1 MKKII
6 VAAWLIAAT
15 FSVKAWNAAYDKA
28 VYLVAAQNYNPK
40 TLRLVQHYVNEDV
53 TKASNH
59 LSWHRK
65 NGRHLESAGW
75 HKLHLDASLQPAAK
89 DENDAYVQI
98 EKALEIIRNRK
109 DHEDAVVS
117 FAVHT
122 VMNLICDM
130 HNLSNVVIENIPL
143 SQLDDFKV
151 GTSRG
156 TANGR
161 KATITPYSWK
171 SLWTHRYVTY
181 HGAYS
186 PQMWAKD
193 IVIMHGDKKDE
204 FSKGTLKDWAYDIGS
219 YTKDVYGVLETGN
232 GNFLHPTIQKYEEL
246 HMSCLARAAY
256 RIAVLLNENLK

>member
-1 MKKII
+1 MRKI
-6 VAAWLIAAT
+6 VLAVLLIAAT
-15 FSVKAWNAAYDKA
+15 FSAKAWNTAYDKA

-40 TLRLVQHYVNEDV
+40 TLRLVQYYVNEDV
-53 TKASNH
+53 TNASNH
-59 LSWHRK
+59 LAWHRK

-89 DENDAYVQI
+89 DENDAYVQV

-109 DHEDAVVS
+109 DHDDAVVS

-122 VMNLICDM
+122 VMNLIVDM
-130 HNLSNVVIENIPL
+130 HNLSNVVIEDIPL
-143 SQLDDFKV
+143 SHEEDFKV
-151 GTSRG
+151 GTSKG
-156 TANGR
+156 TANGK
-161 KATITPYSWK
+161 KATITQYSWK
-171 SLWTHRYVTY
+171 SLWSHRYVTY

-193 IVIMHGDKKDE
+193 I
-204 FSKGTLKDWAYDIGS
+204 
-219 YTKDVYGVLETGN
+219 YGVLEQGN
-232 GNFLHPTIQKYEEL
+232 GNFLHPTIQKYEEF

>member
-1 MKKII
+1 MRKII
-6 VAAWLIAAT
+6 LAAVLLAAT
-15 FSVKAWNAAYDKA
+15 FSVKAWNSSYDKA

-40 TLRLVQHYVNEDV
+40 TLRLVQQYVNEDV

-89 DENDAYVQI
+89 DENDAYVQV

-109 DHEDAVVS
+109 DHDDAVVS
-117 FAVHT
+117 FAVYT
-122 VMNLICDM
+122 VMNLIVDM
-130 HNLSNVVIENIPL
+130 HNLSNVVIEDIPL
-143 SQLDDFKV
+143 SHLDDFQV
-151 GTSRG
+151 GTSKG
-156 TANGR
+156 TANGK

-171 SLWTHRYVTY
+171 SLWSHRYVTY

-193 IVIMHGDKKDE
+193 IVIMHGNKKE
-204 FSKGTLKDWAYDIGS
+204 EYSNGSLKEWTNEIGK
-219 YTKDVYGVLETGN
+219 YTKEVYGVLEAGN
-232 GNFLHPTIQKYEEL
+232 GNFLHPTIQEHEEF

>member
-6 VAAWLIAAT
+6 LAVLLVAATLSA
-15 FSVKAWNAAYDKA
+15 KAWNSSYDKA
-28 VYLVAAQNYNPK
+28 VLLVASHNYNPK
-40 TLRLVQHYVNEDV
+40 TLRLVQQYVHEDV

-75 HKLHLDASLQPAAK
+75 HQLHLDASLQPVTT

-109 DHEDAVVS
+109 DHDDAVVS

-122 VMNLICDM
+122 VMNLIIDM
-130 HNLSNVVIENIPL
+130 HNLSNVVIEGIPQ
-143 SQLDDFKV
+143 SGTDFQV
-151 GTSRG
+151 GTSKG
-156 TANGR
+156 TANG
-161 KATITPYSWK
+161 KTAKITPYSWK
-171 SLWTHRYVTY
+171 SLWTHRYITY

-186 PQMWAKD
+186 PAMWAYD
-193 IVIMHGDKKDE
+193 IEIMHGDKK
-204 FSKGTLKDWAYDIGS
+204 SQYSAGTLRDWANDVGK
-219 YTKDVYGVLETGN
+219 YTKSMYDLLEANG
-232 GNFLHPTIQKYEEL
+232 GNFLHPTIQAHEEF

-256 RIAVLLNENLK
+256 RIAMLLNENLK

>member
-6 VAAWLIAAT
+6 LAVVLIAAT
-15 FSVKAWNAAYDKA
+15 LSVKAWNSSYDKA
-28 VYLVAAQNYNPK
+28 VLLVASHNYNPK
-40 TLRLVQHYVNEDV
+40 TLRLVQQYVHEDV

-75 HKLHLDASLQPAAK
+75 HQLHLDDDLQPAAK

-98 EKALEIIRNRK
+98 EKALDIIRNRK
-109 DHEDAVVS
+109 NYKDSEIS

-122 VMNLICDM
+122 VMNLIIDM
-130 HNLSNVVIENIPL
+130 HNLSNVVIEGIPQ
-143 SQLDDFKV
+143 SGTDFQV
-151 GTSRG
+151 GTSKG
-156 TANGR
+156 TANG
-161 KATITPYSWK
+161 KTAKITPYSWK

-186 PQMWAKD
+186 PAMWAYD
-193 IVIMHGDKKDE
+193 IEIMHGDKKE
-204 FSKGTLKDWAYDIGS
+204 QYSAGTLKDWANDVGK
-219 YTKDVYGVLETGN
+219 YTKSMYDLLEKN
-232 GNFLHPTIQKYEEL
+232 EGNFLHPVIQAHEEF
-246 HMSCLARAAY
+246 HMSCLARAAF

>member
-6 VAAWLIAAT
+6 LAVVLIAAT
-15 FSVKAWNAAYDKA
+15 LSVKAWNSSYDKA
-28 VYLVAAQNYNPK
+28 VLLVASHNYNPK
-40 TLRLVQHYVNEDV
+40 TLRLVQQYVHEDV

-75 HKLHLDASLQPAAK
+75 HQLHLDDNLQPAAK

-98 EKALEIIRNRK
+98 EKALDIIRNRK
-109 DHEDAVVS
+109 NYKDSEIS

-122 VMNLICDM
+122 VMNLIIDM
-130 HNLSNVVIENIPL
+130 HNLSNVVIEGIPQ
-143 SQLDDFKV
+143 SGTDFQV
-151 GTSRG
+151 GTSKG
-156 TANGR
+156 TANG
-161 KATITPYSWK
+161 KTAKITPYSWK

-186 PQMWAKD
+186 PAMWAYD
-193 IVIMHGDKKDE
+193 IEIMHGDKKE
-204 FSKGTLKDWAYDIGS
+204 QYSAGTLKDWANDVGK
-219 YTKDVYGVLETGN
+219 YTKSMYDLLEKN
-232 GNFLHPTIQKYEEL
+232 EGNFLHPVIQAHEEF
-246 HMSCLARAAY
+246 HMSCLARAAF

>member
-6 VAAWLIAAT
+6 LAVVLITAT
-15 FSVKAWNAAYDKA
+15 LSVKAWNTAYDKA
-28 VYLVAAQNYNPK
+28 VLLVASHNYTPK
-40 TLRLVQHYVNEDV
+40 TLRLVQHYVHEDV

-59 LSWHRK
+59 LAWHRK

-75 HKLHLDASLQPAAK
+75 HQLHLDANLNPAAV

-109 DHEDAVVS
+109 DHDEAVVK

-122 VMNLICDM
+122 VMNLIIDM
-130 HNLSNVVIENIPL
+130 HNLSNVVIEGIPL
-143 SQLDDFKV
+143 SGTNFEV
-151 GTSRG
+151 GTSKG
-156 TANGR
+156 TANGK
-161 KATITPYSWK
+161 KAKITPYSWK

-186 PQMWAKD
+186 PAMWAYD
-193 IVIMHGDKKDE
+193 IEIMHGDKKAQY
-204 FSKGTLKDWAYDIGS
+204 SAGTLRDWANDIGK
-219 YTKDVYGVLETGN
+219 YTKEVYDVLEANG
-232 GNFLHPTIQKYEEL
+232 GNFLHPTIQKYEEF
-246 HMSCLARAAY
+246 HMSCLARAAF

>member
-6 VAAWLIAAT
+6 LAVILLAAT
-15 FSVKAWNAAYDKA
+15 LSVKAWNSSYDKA
-28 VYLVAAQNYNPK
+28 VLLVASHNYNPK
-40 TLRLVQHYVNEDV
+40 TLRLVQQYVHEDV

-109 DHEDAVVS
+109 NYKDSEIS

-122 VMNLICDM
+122 VMNLIIDM
-130 HNLSNVVIENIPL
+130 HNLSNVVIEGIPQ
-143 SQLDDFKV
+143 SGTDFQV
-151 GTSRG
+151 GTSKG
-156 TANGR
+156 TANG
-161 KATITPYSWK
+161 KTAKITPYSWK

-186 PQMWAKD
+186 PAMWAYD
-193 IVIMHGDKKDE
+193 IEIMHGDKKE
-204 FSKGTLKDWAYDIGS
+204 QYSAGTLKDWANDVGK
-219 YTKDVYGVLETGN
+219 YTKSMYDLLEKN
-232 GNFLHPTIQKYEEL
+232 EGNFLHPVIQAHEEF
-246 HMSCLARAAY
+246 HMSCLARAAF

>member
-6 VAAWLIAAT
+6 LAVLLVAATL
-15 FSVKAWNAAYDKA
+15 SVKAWNSSYDKA
-28 VYLVAAQNYNPK
+28 VLLVAAENYNPK
-40 TLRLVQHYVNEDV
+40 TLRLVQQYVHEDV

-59 LSWHRK
+59 LAWHRK

-75 HKLHLDASLQPAAK
+75 HQLYLDANLQPAAK
-89 DENDAYVQI
+89 DENDAYVQV
-98 EKALEIIRNRK
+98 EKALDIIRNRK
-109 DHEDAVVS
+109 NHDDSTVS

-122 VMNLICDM
+122 VMNLIIDM
-130 HNLSNVVIENIPL
+130 HNLSNVVIEGIPQ
-143 SQLDDFKV
+143 SGTDFQV
-151 GTSRG
+151 GTSKG
-156 TANGR
+156 SANGR
-161 KATITPYSWK
+161 IAKVTPYSWK

-193 IVIMHGDKKDE
+193 IVIMHGDKKE
-204 FSKGTLKDWAYDIGS
+204 QYSAGTLQEWTNDIGK
-219 YTKDVYGVLETGN
+219 YTKDIYGVLEANG
-232 GNFLHPTIQKYEEL
+232 GNFLHPVIQKYEEF